1 MRRAD
6 SWSRLASNLTR
17 DPIIVGYRDS
27 NVAHPLR
34 KPLAASQAVLVSPL
48 VGALALI
55 LCCAVAAEPA
65 DEVVSAKERDLVEI
79 ERRVEELGTELAGQ
93 NAERQSLIA
102 ELEERERDIA
112 ALALAGRELD
122 QLVREQTRVA
132 AELRERQAQEQE
144 ALEAELSLLSD
155 LLRTAYA
162 MGRADRLRMLL
173 NQEDPARGT
182 RVMSYFAYLNR
193 ERVRRVDAV
202 RGRAE
207 RLAQLARDAE
217 REAARLREFSVRQAE
232 TRNRLTAAKQART
245 EVLASLERTIEDREG
260 DVASLRRD
268 AENLRLLIEHL
279 RQRAQIQAE
288 LDISRDPFASHKGR
302 LAWPL
307 LEGRILAGF
316 GSHREG
322 SDLTWDGVLLRAH
335 EGEEVRA
342 VYDGRVV
349 FADWLRGFG
358 LLLVIDHGD
367 TYMSLYGHNETLLKE
382 VGEWV
387 AGGDV
392 IALSGKS
399 GGRDDAA
406 LYFGI
411 RHNGKP
417 MDPVGWCR
425 GSADQGKA
433 SSGDAVNKER
443 LLAIEIE
450 STERQGN
457 RSDRGG
463 VIRASRWSN
472 LLAVDPG

>member
-1 MRRAD
+1 MKR
-6 SWSRLASNLTR
+6 
-17 DPIIVGYRDS
+17 
-27 NVAHPLR
+27 LR
-34 KPLAASQAVLVSPL
+34 KYSALQAACIRSLVG
-48 VGALALI
+48 GALALT
-55 LCCAVAAEPA
+55 LTCAVSAEDP
-65 DEVVSAKERDLVEI
+65 DEVVTAKEQDLVEI
-79 ERRVEELGTELAGQ
+79 ERRVEALGTELSGQ
-93 NAERQSLIA
+93 NAERQALIA

-132 AELRERQAQEQE
+132 AELRERQALEQE
-144 ALEAELSLLSD
+144 ALEGELSLLSD

-193 ERVRRVDAV
+193 ERVRRVEAV

-207 RLAQLARDAE
+207 RLAQLARDAD
-217 REAARLREFSVRQAE
+217 REAARLRELAERQAQ
-232 TRNRLTAAKQART
+232 TRDRLVEAKQTRA
-245 EVLASLERTIEDREG
+245 EVLARLERTIADKEG

-279 RQRAQIQAE
+279 RQRAEIQAE
-288 LDISRDPFASHKGR
+288 LDIGRDPFASHKGR

-316 GSHREG
+316 GAHREG
-322 SDLTWDGVLLRAH
+322 SDLTWDGVLLSAE

-399 GGRDDAA
+399 GGRGDAA

-417 MDPVGWCR
+417 LDPVGWCR
-425 GSADQGKA
+425 GSAGQGQA
-433 SSGDAVNKER
+433 SGGAAAHQQPR
-443 LLAIEIE
+443 LTAAINLGEH
-450 STERQGN
+450 RGN
-457 RSDRGG
+457 
-463 VIRASRWSN
+463 
-472 LLAVDPG
+472 